1 MEPIFYSPSE
11 GQSSPMAKSP
21 SNKELDVSIVDS
33 LVSETAKLQSTSKSI
48 KLKANDKA
56 INIMYNLGLVGKILA
71 DKAIN
76 KNVVKAILLKA
87 WSMAKGVQIVDLSDN
102 IYLFKFVVEGDRRK
116 VIELGP
122 WNIERFPLILKP
134 WDQKLQVRDID
145 FSFIQLW
152 VQVHNLPIEYMLKEN
167 TENIGALL
175 GKVLEVDFTG
185 DELVC
190 MSHFLRIKVELEVSK
205 PLKSGFF
212 LNRDPLL
219 DIWVQLKYERV
230 ADFCFKCGRL
240 GHVKIR
246 CSSLVQKMLNK
257 P

>member
-1 MEPIFYSPSE
+1 M
-11 GQSSPMAKSP
+11 
-21 SNKELDVSIVDS
+21 
-33 LVSETAKLQSTSKSI
+33 T
-48 KLKANDKA
+48 
-56 INIMYNLGLVGKILA
+56 
-71 DKAIN
+71 
-76 KNVVKAILLKA
+76 
-87 WSMAKGVQIVDLSDN
+87 
-102 IYLFKFVVEGDRRK
+102 IYISFKFVVEGDRRK

-152 VQVHNLPIEYMLKEN
+152 VQVHNLPIEYMSKEN
-167 TENIGALL
+167 AENIGALL